1 MAQEIPSGKVRI
13 KDLILVFL
21 KIGTIG
27 FGGGIAMLALIR
39 QNIVQKLKWIN
50 DDDLGVGVA
59 MGQMLPG
66 PFVSNYVE
74 FIGYHLRGLKGMII
88 SVIAFLLP
96 SFLAMTILSFLY
108 FRFQSIPVL
117 QQIFWG
123 IKPIIAGVL
132 LWASIEIGKVNV
144 KNWQALLISL
154 VAFFALVFRIDVLLT
169 VIVCG
174 IMGIIFYTKQKKIE
188 LLILLSFIGSL
199 LSQPIKSVSAAP
211 SSLSSNQ
218 PAFVSAIA
226 KAFELFGIFFKIGA
240 IIFGGGYAAIP
251 FIKHEVVDLRN
262 WLTAKEFIDGV
273 ALGQVTPGPVAITAT
288 FVGYK
293 VLGII
298 GAIIATVGVFLPS
311 FLLLLLLIHIY
322 NRVRN
327 QPIVQGFIAGVKPAI
342 VGMLFSATVFIGRNS
357 IIDYR
362 MAILAVL
369 GFILL
374 YRFKV
379 DPIWLILG
387 GGFLGWVLKI
397 I

>member
-1 MAQEIPSGKVRI
+1 MSGNAQNKISI

-21 KIGTIG
+21 KIGAIG
-27 FGGGIAMLALIR
+27 FGGGVAMLALIR
-39 QNIVQKLKWIN
+39 QNVVQRRKWIT
-50 DDDLGVGVA
+50 DDELSVGVA

-74 FIGYHLRGLKGMII
+74 YIGYQLRGLKGMTI

-108 FRFQSIPVL
+108 FRFQRIPVL
-117 QQIFWG
+117 EQIFWG
-123 IKPIIAGVL
+123 IKPVIAGIL
-132 LWASIEIGKVNV
+132 LWASLEIGKTNV
-144 KNWQALLISL
+144 KNWKALVIALI
-154 VAFFALVFRIDVLLT
+154 AFFALIFRIDVLLT

-174 IMGIIFYTKQKKIE
+174 ILGVIFYTKPKEIG
-188 LLILLSFIGSL
+188 LLILIL
-199 LSQPIKSVSAAP
+199 LVGLLTNQIIKSVLATP
-211 SSLSSNQ
+211 LLESSNQ
-218 PAFVSAIA
+218 PVSLSSIA

-240 IIFGGGYAAIP
+240 IIFGGGYASIP
-251 FIKHEVVDLRN
+251 FIKQEVVDLRH
-262 WLTAKEFIDGV
+262 WLSAKEFIDGV

-293 VLGII
+293 VLGLI
-298 GAIIATVGVFLPS
+298 GALIATIGVFLPS

-322 NRVRN
+322 NRIAH
-327 QPIVQGFIAGVKPAI
+327 QPLVQGFILGVKPAI
-342 VGMLFSATVFIGRNS
+342 VGMLFSATVFIGSKS

-362 MAILAVL
+362 TAILAVL

-379 DPIWLILG
+379 DPLWLILG
-387 GGFLGWVLKI
+387 AGLLGWLIQI